1 MWVSGCRAFESFGS
15 GNYEALFDGAHLEPE
30 DVHTTRLNIA
40 FDDHSGL
47 LDIDTATISASSA
60 RRTLGWSRWW
70 RHCLTWWGR
79 AW

>member
-15 GNYEALFDGAHLEPE
+15 GNYKAPFNEARLAPE
-30 DVHTTRLNIA
+30 DIHLTRLDIA
-40 FDDHSGL
+40 FDHHSGL

-60 RRTLGWSRWW
+60 RWMPGWSRWW